1 RAIAPPLTFTL
12 SRSCSKTRVQLG
24 TTEANASLI
33 STRSMSRSVIPALP
47 STAWVAST
55 GPSRWKCGPA
65 PTCACATIRARGF
78 SFSAR
83 AIRLDAHRIAAAPS
97 EIREELPAVRG
108 AGSVLAEGEL
118 PLVELLVVLVDEELP
133 LPHEL
138 FAVLLGLPKSHRRR
152 FGPRL
157 LRRHVRRRDDLL
169 RRVDQEERE
178 DLAVPR
184 TGGVREAERS
194 DAVLQHVREG
204 EAAARRGR
212 RRAQHLV
219 QRVLVLQAVDLP
231 QTAVVVLF
239 VLRVVARRAEV
250 QPARGDV
257 LAVPVVDA
265 GRDDPLVE
273 HPLDVPGTAR
283 VLGLVR
289 GEPDGGQLD
298 DDLETAPAQVD
309 PGGRAGQLGRGE
321 LRGVRHDRPAV
332 LPPLVLGL
340 LPRLD
345 GFVVSGVV
353 AEGGPV
359 RVLGL
364 GVVPPVGIG
373 LDPQRPRMA
382 QIGEHVLE

>member
-1 RAIAPPLTFTL
+1 GGLRGQGDICGGHVKEDVERGGGVETGGAAFAGPDEGARGRRRGAPPQPLDDRPRGEAAARAHGDERELLVRALQFVQRGGDEPGARRAHRGLRAIAPPLTFTL
-12 SRSCSKTRVQLG
+12 SRSCSKTRVQLS

-83 AIRLDAHRIAAAPS
+83 AIRLDTHRIAAAPS

-138 FAVLLGLPKSHRRR
+138 FAVPLGLPKSHRRR
-152 FGPRL
+152 LGPRL

-212 RRAQHLV
+212 RRA
-219 QRVLVLQAVDLP
+219 
-231 QTAVVVLF
+231 
-239 VLRVVARRAEV
+239 
-250 QPARGDV
+250 
-257 LAVPVVDA
+257 
-265 GRDDPLVE
+265 
-273 HPLDVPGTAR
+273 
-283 VLGLVR
+283 
-289 GEPDGGQLD
+289 
-298 DDLETAPAQVD
+298 
-309 PGGRAGQLGRGE
+309 
-321 LRGVRHDRPAV
+321 
-332 LPPLVLGL
+332 
-340 LPRLD
+340 
-345 GFVVSGVV
+345 
-353 AEGGPV
+353 
-359 RVLGL
+359 
-364 GVVPPVGIG
+364 
-373 LDPQRPRMA
+373 
-382 QIGEHVLE
+382 